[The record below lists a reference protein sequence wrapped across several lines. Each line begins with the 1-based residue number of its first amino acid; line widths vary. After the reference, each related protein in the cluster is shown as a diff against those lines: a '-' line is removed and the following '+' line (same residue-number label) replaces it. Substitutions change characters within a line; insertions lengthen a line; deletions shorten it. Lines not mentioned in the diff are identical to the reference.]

1 MALID
6 RTYFNY
12 EINLPVNSNSDL
24 SNFIDRFEPEILKS
38 LLGYELYT
46 LVAASTDTSGR
57 LYDLINGKEY
67 TVSYNGRDQKVKW
80 NGLINTDKVSLA
92 AYYVYY
98 QYQRCKATLPGASG
112 EVKLRHENSFNA
124 DLHVKIMDAWGRMR
138 ELYGYPGQFELEPS
152 AYNFLTENEADYP
165 EWIFTELGSVNAFDL

>member
-1 MALID
+1 MSLID
-6 RTYFNY
+6 RKYFDF
-12 EINLPVNSNSDL
+12 EINLPVNFNSDL

-38 LLGYELYT
+38 LLGYELYS
-46 LVAASTDTSGR
+46 LVTANTDTSGR

-67 TVSYNGRDQKVKW
+67 TVSYNGRDQKIKW
-80 NGLINTDKVSLA
+80 NGLINSDYISLI

-124 DLHVKIMDAWGRMR
+124 DLHVKVMDAWSRMR
-138 ELYGYPGQFELEPS
+138 ELYGYVGQSELEPS
-152 AYNFLTENEADYP
+152 AYNFLKKNEATYP
-165 EWIFTELGSVNAFDL
+165 EWLFTEIGSLNAFDL